1 MKEGTDKELI
11 TFVEAVEMVLV
22 YWDEESIININKKLM
37 RKYRKKVE
45 YLLMIG
51 APSYK
56 ATVKELP
63 KEEEKKE
70 EEKTS

>member
-1 MKEGTDKELI
+1 
-11 TFVEAVEMVLV
+11 
-22 YWDEESIININKKLM
+22 M

-63 KEEEKKE
+63 KEEEKKG
-70 EEKTS
+70 EKFPVVKQDIRLNNRIIDLRVPTNQAIFRL